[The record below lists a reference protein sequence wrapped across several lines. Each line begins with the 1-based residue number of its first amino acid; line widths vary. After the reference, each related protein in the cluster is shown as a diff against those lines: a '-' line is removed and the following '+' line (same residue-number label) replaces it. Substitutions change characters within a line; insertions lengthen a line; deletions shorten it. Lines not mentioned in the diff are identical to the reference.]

1 MAAASAGAIGQ
12 LAPLALAAGIVLLM
26 PLAGSQKP
34 RTVPD
39 TPISETE
46 RMRNQHIEDMRSYGG
61 GASFWQSQTRKR
73 ENQGA
78 KQNKDLSLFPWQRP
92 ATLDALF
99 TEHVQV
105 AEFDTADSMLTFDT
119 NQGQVR
125 MNRRNAIPDTLTED
139 LENPS
144 DRSRVARFDTWH
156 EMPNWANPAQIR
168 QANAI
173 LAADTDPNNQMRRHY
188 GTNLF
193 NRAPGQSFRYSPTQ
207 A

>member
-1 MAAASAGAIGQ
+1 M
-12 LAPLALAAGIVLLM
+12 
-26 PLAGSQKP
+26 
-34 RTVPD
+34 
-39 TPISETE
+39 
-46 RMRNQHIEDMRSYGG
+46 EDMRSYGG
-61 GASFWQSQTRKR
+61 GASFWQSQARR
-73 ENQGA
+73 RDNQGDHT
-78 KQNKDLSLFPWQRP
+78 NRDLSLFPWERP

-105 AEFDTADSMLTFDT
+105 AEFDTADHMLTFDT

-125 MNRRNAIPDTLTED
+125 MTRRNAIPDTLTED
-139 LENPS
+139 LVHPA
-144 DRSRVARFDTWH
+144 DPTRVARFDTWH

-193 NRAPGQSFRYSPTQ
+193 NRAPGQSFRYSTTQ